1 MKKIITLVS
10 TILFS
15 FAVNAAK
22 FEEGVH
28 YQELSTP
35 PSSKPV
41 VTEYFSF
48 YCPHCYQFE
57 PVMQQLK
64 GKLIE
69 GAKFQKAH
77 ASFMG
82 GNMGPS
88 MAKAYATMVALKVED
103 KMVPVMFRQIQDLK
117 QPPKNDAELRQ
128 IFVDNGVDGAKFD
141 AAFKGFAVESM
152 QRRYDKGF
160 KDAGLRGV
168 PSVVVNNRYLLTPD
182 GKISSIEE
190 YIDLV
195 NFLLQ
200 K

>member
-1 MKKIITLVS
+1 MKKIFALLS

-15 FAVNAAK
+15 FAVNAAQ
-22 FEEGVH
+22 FEEGKH
-28 YQELSTP
+28 YQELDTQA
-35 PSSKPV
+35 SSKPI

-48 YCPHCYQFE
+48 YCPHCYGFE

-64 GKLIE
+64 GNLIE

-82 GNMGPS
+82 GHMGPS

-103 KMVPVMFRQIQDLK
+103 KMVPVMFRQVQDLK

-128 IFVDNGVDGAKFD
+128 IFVDNGIDGAKYD
-141 AAFKGFAVESM
+141 AAFNGFAVESM

-168 PSVVVNNRYLLTPD
+168 PSVIVNNKYLLTPD
-182 GKISSIEE
+182 GNISSIDE
-190 YIDLV
+190 YIELV
-195 NFLLQ
+195 NFLL
-200 K
+200 KK